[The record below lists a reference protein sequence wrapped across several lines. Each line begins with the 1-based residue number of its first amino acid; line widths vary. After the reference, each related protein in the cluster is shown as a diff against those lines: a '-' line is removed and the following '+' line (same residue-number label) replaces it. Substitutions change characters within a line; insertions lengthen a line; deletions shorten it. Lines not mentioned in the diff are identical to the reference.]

1 MLSILA
7 DFGMTTMRLTLKSDA
22 TAAIGI
28 TQREGLG
35 KVRHLTTADFWV
47 QQRLRRNEFRILKVP
62 GTENPADLG
71 TKGVEH
77 AAMLKHMRA
86 LGFVSLGGRPTAAPA
101 LKSKSF

>member
-1 MLSILA
+1 M
-7 DFGMTTMRLTLKSDA
+7 
-22 TAAIGI
+22 
-28 TQREGLG
+28 
-35 KVRHLTTADFWV
+35 
-47 QQRLRRNEFRILKVP
+47 QQRFRRNEFRILKVP

-101 LKSKSF
+101 LKSKSSCHHGIREHVSPEMNPVRGIQHFR